1 MHDFIKKK
9 YFQWI
14 SPFISGLIEIQHILL
29 NNVECDFIL
38 ISRRDKNRAGLRFI
52 SRGCDL
58 VSLNIIKMK
67 NFNDILLNL
76 PTYLNT

>member
-1 MHDFIKKK
+1 MNDFIKKK
-9 YFQWI
+9 YLDWI

-38 ISRRDKNRAGLRFI
+38 ISRRDKNRAGMRFI

-58 VSLNIIKMK
+58 VSLSFSFAIIKAFLFEYIFIFK
-67 NFNDILLNL
+67 I
-76 PTYLNT
+76 Y